1 MKVMTQIQKKS
12 SECWNS
18 NFDYTSQIKQGEGIL
33 DNDTVGERDATLHVR
48 NSLGAPG
55 GNMQILQQTGKTQG
69 KTQNEN
75 FVLIGSCN
83 YIVIRETAGTGP
95 QSG

>member
-1 MKVMTQIQKKS
+1 MTQ
-12 SECWNS
+12 
-18 NFDYTSQIKQGEGIL
+18 L
-33 DNDTVGERDATLHVR
+33 ERDATLHVR

-69 KTQNEN
+69 KTEN
-75 FVLIGSCN
+75 NKFVLIRSCN
-83 YIVIRETAGTGP
+83 YIVIRETAGTRP